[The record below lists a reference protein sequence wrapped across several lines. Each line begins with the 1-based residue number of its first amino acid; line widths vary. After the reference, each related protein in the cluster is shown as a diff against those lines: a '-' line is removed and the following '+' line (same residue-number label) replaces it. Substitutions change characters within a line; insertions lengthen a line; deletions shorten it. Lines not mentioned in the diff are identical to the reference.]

1 MEKANASTSLERV
14 HDRSKQRRVEDIANT
29 ALNTMIAIEM
39 IKKTGFFIGQQAV
52 DFGQMYEKVYLTQ
65 KIRKKMCYRRN
76 TIKSLII
83 SDLQKHLYGRLVDS
97 PLKCIEC
104 QGVKAL

>member
-1 MEKANASTSLERV
+1 
-14 HDRSKQRRVEDIANT
+14 
-29 ALNTMIAIEM
+29 MIAIEM

-65 KIRKKMCYRRN
+65 KYGKNVLQKKHD
-76 TIKSLII
+76 KVLII
-83 SDLQKHLYGRLVDS
+83 SDLQKHLYGRLLDS